1 MAVEVIGLERTP
13 RKPGLTFLLIPALVL
28 WAAAAATFGLSETLP
43 PAAVPVCAVI
53 CLVLGL
59 ISALLVIPS
68 SKKDLML
75 ALALGFLGAALGF
88 AASVQMQAGY
98 RMAEAGA
105 SLGELYVQQDSTDSS
120 FGCTTLCVAR
130 TEDGESCRV
139 RLYTD
144 ADERF
149 LAGAVLEASGQLSP
163 LKVQAQG
170 RLRDQGVC
178 AQVSGATVEEAGP
191 SGFWGCLREV
201 RAQAIQSI
209 LAYGGDRGSLMAAV
223 VCGYRAAIADD
234 SLYGGFKACGLAHMI
249 AVSGAHTSIL
259 LMMLLLVLK
268 ALRVPKVPSVFVSIA
283 FVGAY
288 LVFVGFPLSAIRS
301 AVMAVLSLT
310 SLFAGRRSAS
320 LNSLTLCIIGFIL
333 IDPISCRSISLFLS
347 AGSTLGIVLFASLF
361 ASWFPHAGER
371 LRNLL
376 IEPAGLTF
384 SANLLTLPTSAALF
398 SQASLIAPIANI
410 LAAPLFA
417 LTCTAGFA
425 GCLTAQAVPALAPQA
440 LHLAG
445 LSCWPLIALVEL
457 LSSIP
462 FASVP
467 CALDPLAMLILSVGA
482 SCFLW
487 IWWPRLTKRLLIG
500 LGAVLI
506 GCLAAF
512 ILIMNLPRGNTLT
525 ALNVGQGDAILV
537 RSGSSAVLVDTGNS
551 DGMLRHELGEAGVY
565 QLDAVII
572 THPDDDH
579 CASLGSLG
587 DHIEVKRILMA
598 QDVFTCGCA
607 KCNRLLQLADRCS
620 PSAPKQ
626 GLHQG
631 DLIQVGSISL
641 EVLRPERF
649 TDEGGNGDSLC
660 LMAGVDVDGDG
671 TADRKALLTGDAEAE
686 QLEAIA
692 RSGRLE
698 DVDVLK
704 VGHHGSKVSLSE
716 ETTRLLKPEVALI
729 SVGEGNRYGHPS
741 EEALQQLGQ
750 VGSHIFRTDE
760 DGTVTVTFTEE
771 RLTVNAQERSAP

>member
-13 RKPGLTFLLIPALVL
+13 RKPGITLLLIPALTL
-28 WAAAAATFGLSETLP
+28 WAAAAVTFGLSEVLP
-43 PAAVPVCAVI
+43 PEAIPVCAAI

-59 ISALLVIPS
+59 TSASLLILSP
-68 SKKDLML
+68 KKDLIL

-88 AASVQMQAGY
+88 TASVQMQAGY

-105 SLGELYVQQDSTDSS
+105 SLQELRVQQDSTESS

-130 TEDGESCRV
+130 TEDGRSCRV

-149 LAGAVLEASGQLSP
+149 LAGAVLEATGHLSP
-163 LKVQAQG
+163 LKAQAQE

-178 AQVSGATVEEAGP
+178 AQVSGATVEEIGL

-209 LAYGGDRGSLMAAV
+209 LAYGGDQGGLMAAV
-223 VCGYRAAIADD
+223 VCGYRAVIADD
-234 SLYGGFKACGLAHMI
+234 PLYGGFKACGLAHMI

-268 ALRVPKVPSVFVSIA
+268 ALRVPRVSSALLSIA

-310 SLFAGRRSAS
+310 SLFARRRSAS
-320 LNSLTLCIIGFIL
+320 LNSLALCIIGFIL
-333 IDPISCRSISLFLS
+333 MDPISCRSVSLFLS
-347 AGSTLGIVLFASLF
+347 AGSTLGIVLFSSLF
-361 ASWFPHAGER
+361 ASWFPHAGQR

-398 SQASLIAPIANI
+398 SQASLIAPVANV

-417 LTCTAGFA
+417 LSCTAGFV

-445 LSCWPLIALVEL
+445 LAGWPLIALVEL
-457 LSSIP
+457 LSNIP
-462 FASVP
+462 FASVA

-482 SCFLW
+482 ACLLW
-487 IWWPRLTKRLLIG
+487 IWWPRLTKRLLVG
-500 LGAVLI
+500 SGAVLI
-506 GCLAAF
+506 GCLAVF
-512 ILIMNLPRGNTLT
+512 ILIVNLPRGNTFT
-525 ALNVGQGDAILV
+525 ALDVGQGDALLI
-537 RSGSSAVLVDTGNS
+537 RSGSSAMLVDTGNS
-551 DGMLRHELGEAGVY
+551 DGMLRHELGEAGVH

-587 DHIEVKRILMA
+587 DYVEVKRILMA

-607 KCNRLLQLADRCS
+607 KCTRLLQLADRCS
-620 PSAPKQ
+620 PSASKQ

-631 DLIQVGSISL
+631 DRIQAGSISL
-641 EVLRPERF
+641 EVLWPERF
-649 TDEGGNGDSLC
+649 ADEGGNGDSLC
-660 LMAGVDVDGDG
+660 LMADVDVDGDG
-671 TADRKALLTGDAEAE
+671 TADWKALLTGDAEAE
-686 QLEAIA
+686 QLEALA
-692 RSGRLE
+692 KAGRLE

-716 ETTRLLKPEVALI
+716 KTVQLLKPEVAII

-741 EEALQQLGQ
+741 EEVLQQLDQ
-750 VGSHIFRTDE
+750 AGSHVFRTDE
-760 DGTVTVTFTEE
+760 DGAVTVTFTEE